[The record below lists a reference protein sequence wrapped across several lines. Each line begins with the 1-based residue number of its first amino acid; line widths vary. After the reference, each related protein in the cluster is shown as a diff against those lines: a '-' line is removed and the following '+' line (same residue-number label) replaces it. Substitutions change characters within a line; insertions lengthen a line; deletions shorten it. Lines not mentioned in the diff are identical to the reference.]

1 MSVTAPTFTAAYQVS
16 SWTTTTSPKTAS
28 PTVAAD
34 DVLLVLGGSEDYHWP
49 LATPSGGGLP
59 WALLARVA
67 LSEFCPAYTWW
78 AAGVAAGSPTVTG
91 ELTTGGGE
99 WGFGILRFSGSDGI
113 GATAAKHAAGAPSLD
128 ITTKAD
134 HSALAVIVLDWNAAD
149 GSSRTWRTVNGIT
162 PSPGGGDEITYAR
175 DSGKYA
181 VYAAYYS
188 DAGTAGVKTVGLS
201 APGGQKYSILAVEVK
216 GHDPAASGTPT
227 APPAAVS
234 RVSDAFLRTIRG
246 SHTIAVQAVA
256 LDSFQTGIS
265 PAGTEVTVTGGDV
278 LLDGTADV
286 RGTLDLVTDA
296 TGWDPRPGA
305 HILQPYGT
313 EVFVRR
319 GAVVSG
325 SVEWVSLGYYR
336 IQSAARDKL
345 TGQLAIA
352 GSDRMQ
358 AIIDAQLPTP
368 VQFGAGTSV
377 EAIFTELVTGVY
389 PGAVIEYDF
398 DAAADTLTA
407 AATATGDR
415 YGFLRQLATSR
426 GKIMYFDY
434 RGILVVK
441 DLPAASDPVWEATS
455 GPGGVLIT
463 QTDTLDRDGVYNA
476 VTAMGDGASTDT
488 PPVAVA
494 YDSSPDSPTYYYGP
508 FGQVP
513 DPQPVSSPLIET
525 AAQAAAA
532 ASMVLAKTTGL
543 PYQADFTAVPN
554 PALQPLD
561 PIALDGGS
569 VHVLQQVTIPF
580 TAAEALTGTTRE
592 QGGVAVEA
600 VDLTVSQWTAS

>member
-1 MSVTAPTFTAAYQVS
+1 
-16 SWTTTTSPKTAS
+16 
-28 PTVAAD
+28 
-34 DVLLVLGGSEDYHWP
+34 
-49 LATPSGGGLP
+49 
-59 WALLARVA
+59 
-67 LSEFCPAYTWW
+67 
-78 AAGVAAGSPTVTG
+78 
-91 ELTTGGGE
+91 
-99 WGFGILRFSGSDGI
+99 
-113 GATAAKHAAGAPSLD
+113 
-128 ITTKAD
+128 
-134 HSALAVIVLDWNAAD
+134 
-149 GSSRTWRTVNGIT
+149 
-162 PSPGGGDEITYAR
+162 
-175 DSGKYA
+175 
-181 VYAAYYS
+181 
-188 DAGTAGVKTVGLS
+188 
-201 APGGQKYSILAVEVK
+201 
-216 GHDPAASGTPT
+216 
-227 APPAAVS
+227 
-234 RVSDAFLRTIRG
+234 
-246 SHTIAVQAVA
+246 
-256 LDSFQTGIS
+256 
-265 PAGTEVTVTGGDV
+265 
-278 LLDGTADV
+278 
-286 RGTLDLVTDA
+286 
-296 TGWDPRPGA
+296 
-305 HILQPYGT
+305 
-313 EVFVRR
+313 
-319 GAVVSG
+319 VVSG